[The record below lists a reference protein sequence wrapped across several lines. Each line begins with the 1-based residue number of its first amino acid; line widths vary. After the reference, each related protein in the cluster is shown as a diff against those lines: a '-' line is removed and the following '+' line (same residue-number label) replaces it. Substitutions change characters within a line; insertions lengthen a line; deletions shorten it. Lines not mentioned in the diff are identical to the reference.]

1 MVFPTVT
8 LGMGPGSPL
17 RWEGRK
23 CAEGGM
29 VDGERTQDT
38 TRSGTG
44 LEGSATQSG
53 QQGGSER
60 NVLSKTSP

>member
-1 MVFPTVT
+1 MTLPTVA
-8 LGMGPGSPL
+8 LEMGPGSPM

-23 CAEGGM
+23 CTEGGM
-29 VDGERTQDT
+29 VREPRTLQDP
-38 TRSGTG
+38 G
-44 LEGSATQSG
+44 EGSATQSG